1 METSNSIKEI
11 SKALFQFQGKL
22 NKVTKSSINPHF
34 KSRYADLNSILD
46 SCYPVLQECGL
57 MVTQHPHGGDLV
69 TTLIHAESG
78 EYFQSYCPIKVK
90 DETNPQ
96 AMGSGITY
104 ARRYAL
110 QSIFCLSAE
119 DDDGNAASTPKVSK
133 TVEKP
138 RLTPKHEKWDS
149 VKNFIKEGGD
159 IEEVFKHFVLDETN
173 RKELL
178 K

>member
-1 METSNSIKEI
+1 METSTSIKEI

-46 SCYPVLQECGL
+46 SVYPVLQDCGL
-57 MVTQHPHGGDLV
+57 MVTQHPHGSDLV

-78 EYFQSYCPIKVK
+78 EYFQSYCPIRVK
-90 DETNPQ
+90 DDLDPQ
-96 AMGSGITY
+96 KYGSGLTY
-104 ARRYAL
+104 ARRYSL
-110 QSIFCLSAE
+110 QSILCLSAE
-119 DDDGNAASTPKVSK
+119 DDDGNAAATPKATK
-133 TVEKP
+133 VEKP
-138 RLTPKHEKWDS
+138 RLTPKHEKWEN

-159 IEEVFKHFVLDETN
+159 IEEVFKHFILDEAN
-173 RKELL
+173 RKELM

>member
-1 METSNSIKEI
+1 METSTTIKEI
-11 SKALFQFQGKL
+11 SKALFNFQSKI
-22 NKVTKSSINPHF
+22 NKVSKTSINPHF
-34 KSRYADLNSILD
+34 KNKYADLNSILD
-46 SCYPVLQECGL
+46 SCYPALQDCGL
-57 MVTQHPHGGDLV
+57 IITQHPHGADLV

-110 QSIFCLSAE
+110 QSILCLGSE
-119 DDDGNAASTPKVSK
+119 DDDGNQATMPKG
-133 TVEKP
+133 KP
-138 RLTPKHEKWDS
+138 SLTPTHPKWND
-149 VKNFIKEGGD
+149 VKKFIVEGGD
-159 IEEVFKHFVLDETN
+159 IEEVFKHFVLTDAN